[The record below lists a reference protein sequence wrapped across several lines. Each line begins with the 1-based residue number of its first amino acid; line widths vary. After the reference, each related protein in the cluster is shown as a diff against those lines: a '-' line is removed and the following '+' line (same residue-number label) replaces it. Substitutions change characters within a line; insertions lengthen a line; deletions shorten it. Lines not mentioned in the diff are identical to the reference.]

1 MHKLPVQPEDDGGSS
16 KPKPKGPWTVGVVL
30 HENDMRRLNAE
41 VRRTDRP
48 KSWLLRKALQEYL
61 DKRKRS

>member
-1 MHKLPVQPEDDGGSS
+1 MTITEAKPEA

-61 DKRKRS
+61 DKRRRS